1 MRDVTQPLT
10 AIERGQSR
18 APGELLPL
26 VYEELRRLAAYRL
39 AHEDPGQTL
48 QATAL
53 VHEAYLRLAQ
63 TGCDG
68 WDDPRHFFN
77 AVADAMRRILIDS
90 ARRKKSAKHGGDL
103 QRTELD
109 DVQLPVAT
117 PPDEL
122 LALDEALDRLAQTHP
137 DEAQLV
143 KLLYFV
149 GMTQDEAA
157 RILGVCR
164 RTVNNRWTFARAWL
178 HQAVRPEA
186 TNPPPPENT
195 LHK

>member
-1 MRDVTQPLT
+1 MAEVTQILT
-10 AIERGQSR
+10 ALQRGQPH
-18 APGELLPL
+18 AAGELLPL
-26 VYEELRRLAAYRL
+26 VYDELRRLAAYRL

-53 VHEAYLRLAQ
+53 VHEAYLRLVHA
-63 TGCDG
+63 GCDE
-68 WDDPRHFFN
+68 WEDPRHFFN
-77 AVADAMRRILIDS
+77 AVAEAMRRILIDN

-103 QRTELD
+103 KRANLEAIE
-109 DVQLPVAT
+109 LPVVT

-149 GMTQDEAA
+149 GMTQEEAA
-157 RILGVCR
+157 RILGICR
-164 RTVNNRWTFARAWL
+164 RTVNNRWAFARAWL
-178 HQAVRPEA
+178 HQAIRPDEA
-186 TNPPPPENT
+186 RPPPPEKT